1 MKANTTFIFAGI
13 MSAIIGNAFAAGEN
27 TVTSKSYVDA
37 QDALKQDKIP
47 VSSLTAESGQKTQI
61 AVPNTLVLSPTTIDG
76 AISEIGV
83 FDKDFYDNLLW
94 VDDPTLYELFQ
105 NPDYI
110 NMIPSAWTVKEA
122 IESAFGILLPTGA
135 PGNVVTYDLSGGIGG
150 SVATANAPTYT
161 NGTLTNGSNIATI
174 AAVDTRQ
181 AKMTCAG
188 WPESVP
194 VNQRTDEN
202 CWLWNKN

>member
-1 MKANTTFIFAGI
+1 MKRNTTFIFAGI

-47 VSSLTAESGQKTQI
+47 VSSLTVDDGQHTQI

-83 FDKDFYDNLLW
+83 FDEDFYDNLLW
-94 VDDPTLYELFQ
+94 GDDPSLYDIFQ
-105 NPDYI
+105 YHEYK
-110 NMIPSAWTVKEA
+110 NMIPSVWAVKEA
-122 IESAFGILLPTGA
+122 IDSAFDMLPTGA
-135 PGNVVTYDLSGGIGG
+135 PGNVVTYDPSGGIGG

-188 WPESVP
+188 WPDSVP
-194 VNQRTDEN
+194 VNQRTDAN